1 MTIDRSQVRVGMAVV
16 GADAQGVGHVKEIL
30 DLAVLVDRPWHRDIY
45 VPFHA
50 IGRRGPTKSCW
61 LSRPPPWMT
70 WTGRNRRYRA
80 SRGEAWVTRAW
91 HPHSRNSACLTTHG
105 VRP

>member
-50 IGRRGPTKSCW
+50 IKTARGDRLVLAIPVAAVDDMDW
-61 LSRPPPWMT
+61 PEPPIP
-70 WTGRNRRYRA
+70 
-80 SRGEAWVTRAW
+80 GEPGA
-91 HPHSRNSACLTTHG
+91 G
-105 VRP
+105 VGDPGLAPPLPE